1 MTVYNITK
9 LSPNTAKA
17 IAKYYGVDKV
27 SLRYSDWGNK
37 FGAVVIDK
45 IETKNIP
52 VNKRLIVGKYLMTKF
67 GNISIRVLNS
77 YPKIER
83 KK

>member
-9 LSPNTAKA
+9 LSPNTARA
-17 IAKYYGVDKV
+17 IAKYYGVNKV

-37 FGAVVIDK
+37 FGAVVINK
-45 IETKNIP
+45 IESKNIP
-52 VNKRLIVGKYLMTKF
+52 VNKRLIVGKYLITKF
-67 GNISIRVLNS
+67 GSISINILKS
-77 YPKIER
+77 YPRIKR